1 MLDLTTYPDISY
13 GSGLNAELDPE
24 ERRRLLKWEI
34 ALGYR
39 IFASQRW
46 GQMGDG
52 HITARDPIL
61 TDHFWVLG
69 YGIAFHQA
77 TIHNLALVAPDGR
90 IVEGPTAGGVNHAGY
105 HIHFPIYD
113 SLPEVGGAAHTHTQ
127 WGTPFSAEVRPMEP
141 ISQESTT
148 FVFDQALYEGT
159 DLEVDTTDG
168 GYRIAKSMVGK
179 GMHGGAARLCIL
191 RNHGLLTA
199 GSGPGAAVGFFVM
212 AERVAEVHMKAREA
226 KPIPMDDARHVA
238 GGMSNDELGW
248 RVFQWLSRDIV
259 PDPTVVL

>member
-212 AERVAEVHMKAREA
+212 AERVAEVHMKARDA
-226 KPIPMDDARHVA
+226 KPISAESARIAREDLTQHGGGRVQFHWLCKRHV
-238 GGMSNDELGW
+238 
-248 RVFQWLSRDIV
+248 
-259 PDPTVVL
+259 PDQSVVD